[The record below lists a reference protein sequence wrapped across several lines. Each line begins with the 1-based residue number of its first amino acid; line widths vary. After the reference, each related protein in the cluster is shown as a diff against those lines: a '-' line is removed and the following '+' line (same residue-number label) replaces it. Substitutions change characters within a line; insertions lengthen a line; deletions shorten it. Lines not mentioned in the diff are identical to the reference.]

1 MRFQKVAWFA
11 TSSLRRE
18 AFRCSR
24 AIIGFATLAFLR
36 ISSFADCPPS
46 GDFVWSLHKK
56 GTLDEHAIALDSN
69 GTLYVDGDVVKA
81 TTTVDNWLTDNAIPG
96 TTIWKVTNSGGTVVA
111 AVYQNKGSKKW
122 DLVLSGTLVTGNQFS
137 TYSAVT
143 AHWNINNSAGNPLL
157 ALKRSGSG
165 LADGTLLLKCETKV
179 NCRDQDWFFQ
189 ESWVA
194 SGLNQPVHFTFVPG
208 QQLTMLI
215 TELGTFRIRVVQNGS
230 LLEAPMFDLSSLL
243 TRPGGQHGLMGIACH
258 PKFDAPTPRRF
269 VYIYGTSSTPT
280 PFPNDPYRPGVLA
293 WTNRIYRMEVNASLT
308 PIATPAPVPND
319 LYVYAGN
326 TTPMPS
332 PPDPPIESLDHTG
345 GCLRSYSNGT
355 NNYLLLSTGCID
367 HENNAGH
374 MSGRPQDA
382 RVLVGKML
390 RWEIEDD
397 GDLVIPS
404 DNPFERW
411 TPTLTPPAGG
421 TPIPTPT
428 LRYPRREV
436 IASGFRNP
444 YTFAIRP
451 GPTPG
456 VPIEAWVSTVG
467 GIEDRGFEEV
477 DRVSLYFTAG
487 GSKDDHK
494 NYGFPR
500 VEGNS
505 DGSTPW
511 PTQTPAYEYYTG
523 CDSGCSPNNKGGD
536 LSEVGSLPYVPF
548 SDLKPPSIYYRRFY
562 AGFLPQPHDAGSVGG
577 GAFISKSRFP
587 SRYLGD
593 FFFLDWIHGSLTR
606 IPKSTIDAGGPYR
619 VGTIDELKWWYTG
632 DENRQANYDM
642 LEGPDG
648 ALYYTWYRFSTG
660 AGGINRFR
668 YVE

>member
-1 MRFQKVAWFA
+1 MAWFA

-215 TELGTFRIRVVQNGS
+215 TELGTFKIRVVQNGS
-230 LLEAPMFDLSSLL
+230 LLAAPLFDLSSLL
-243 TRPGGQHGLMGIACH
+243 AKPGGQHGLMGIACH

-308 PIATPAPVPND
+308 PIATPAPVPYD

-326 TTPMPS
+326 TTPTPS
-332 PPDPPIESLDHTG
+332 YTPYMERLDHTG
-345 GCLRSYSNGT
+345 GCLRSYTDGARS
-355 NNYLLLSTGCID
+355 YLLLSTGCID
-367 HENNAGH
+367 HEMDLGH

-382 RVLVGKML
+382 RVLVGKLL
-390 RWEIEDD
+390 RFEIKDD
-397 GDLVIPS
+397 GDLVIPP
-404 DNPFERW
+404 DNPFVSW
-411 TPTLTPPAGG
+411 TPVPTLYPPA
-421 TPIPTPT
+421 TAPTPT
-428 LRYPRREV
+428 LRYPAKEV

-444 YTFAIRP
+444 FTFALRP

-456 VPIEAWVSTVG
+456 VPIEAWIGNVG
-467 GIEDRGFEEV
+467 GVEDRGFEEV
-477 DRVSLYFTAG
+477 DRVRLSFTSG
-487 GSKDDHK
+487 GNRNDHK

-505 DGSTPW
+505 SSSPAW
-511 PTQTPAYEYYTG
+511 PNEGYEYYTG
-523 CDSGCSPNNKGGD
+523 CESECDPDNYGGD
-536 LSEVGSLPYVPF
+536 LWEWNGFPQI
-548 SDLKPPSIYYRRFY
+548 PSISNLEPPAIYYLRFF
-562 AGFLPQPHDAGSVGG
+562 GGGSVGG
-577 GAFISKSRFP
+577 GAFISKDVFP
-587 SRYLGD
+587 SKYLGD
-593 FFFLDWIHGSLTR
+593 FFFLDFVHGTISHIT
-606 IPKSTIDAGGPYR
+606 STIIDSGTPYR
-619 VGTIDELKWWYTG
+619 ISSKEELSWWDTG
-632 DENRQANYDM
+632 QPQQNYDL

-648 ALYYTWYRFSTG
+648 ALYWTWYASPPTG
-660 AGGINRFR
+660 VGGVNRFR